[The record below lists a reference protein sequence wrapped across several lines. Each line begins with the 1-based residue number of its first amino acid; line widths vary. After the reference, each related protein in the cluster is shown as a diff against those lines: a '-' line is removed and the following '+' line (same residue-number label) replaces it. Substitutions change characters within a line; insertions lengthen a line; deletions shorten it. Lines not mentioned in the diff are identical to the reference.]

1 VATYVAPAPVEAPP
15 PPPPPP
21 PVVVA
26 APVAP
31 VVVAPP
37 ERRRVSF
44 SAESLFTFDKSE
56 LRPEGKAALDKFAS
70 ELASTRFETITVE
83 GHTDRLGTPAY
94 NQKLSQRRADA
105 VKSYLVASGKVEASK
120 VSSVGA
126 SESKPITQAADCK
139 GNKPSPKLIAC
150 LQPDRRVEIEVVGTR

>member
-1 VATYVAPAPVEAPP
+1 
-15 PPPPPP
+15 
-21 PVVVA
+21 VVA

-56 LRPEGKAALDKFAS
+56 LRPEGKAALDRFAG
-70 ELASTRFETITVE
+70 ELAGTRFETITVE
-83 GHTDRLGTPAY
+83 GHTDRLGSQVY

-105 VKSYLVASGKVEASK
+105 VKDYLVASGKVDAGK

-126 SESKPITQAADCK
+126 SESKPITKAEDCK
-139 GNKPSPKLIAC
+139 GSKPSPKLIAC